1 MVVEEAVV
9 VVVEE
14 EEDDD
19 DEDGEDGGRGG
30 RGGWR
35 ALKCGLASVRYED
48 PLTDVLVRYSSV
60 PAPPAPHTEP
70 HRPHSAHCTH
80 SFVCVCI
87 SRPPSAVRPARRGV
101 LGAIALGHL
110 RPIGLFI
117 PPLHTSLS
125 LYF

>member
-9 VVVEE
+9 VVEE
-14 EEDDD
+14 EEDDDD

-60 PAPPAPHTEP
+60 PAPPAPHT
-70 HRPHSAHCTH
+70 AAQTTLCTLH
-80 SFVCVCI
+80 SFIRVCI
-87 SRPPSAVRPARRGV
+87 SRPPRARPTVRPAGASWAPW
-101 LGAIALGHL
+101 LGQL
-110 RPIGLFI
+110 RPIRAYS
-117 PPLHTSLS
+117 PSLHTSMS
-125 LYF
+125 LVR